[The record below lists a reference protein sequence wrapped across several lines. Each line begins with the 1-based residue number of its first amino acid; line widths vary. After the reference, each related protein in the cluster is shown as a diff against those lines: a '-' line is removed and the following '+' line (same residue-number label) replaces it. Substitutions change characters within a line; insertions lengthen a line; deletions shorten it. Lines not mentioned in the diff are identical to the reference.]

1 MSKHSWYFRKR
12 SEQLYDGKLGTTA
25 SDIMYV
31 KPFIY
36 VVAKWLLQYLLKRA
50 LYLSS
55 SRLKCIVKEMY
66 SPRKKCLVKE
76 IRWELTK
83 KILLLEICAS
93 YESLMKRYH

>member
-12 SEQLYDGKLGTTA
+12 SEQLYDGKLGTAA

-76 IRWELTK
+76 IQWELTK